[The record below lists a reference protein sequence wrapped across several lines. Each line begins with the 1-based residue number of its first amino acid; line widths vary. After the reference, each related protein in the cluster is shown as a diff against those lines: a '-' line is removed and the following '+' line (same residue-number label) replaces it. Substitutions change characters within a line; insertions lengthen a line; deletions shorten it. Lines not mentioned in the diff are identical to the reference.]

1 MDKKTVAVAGFLCCA
16 AVLAG
21 CGDGSGSTPA
31 GQSAYCR
38 AVHEINSQKG
48 ESDVTSDDADMHKLA
63 ALAPAAIKDD
73 WQCMIDPAS
82 TSDDFGRA
90 AIRVSDYN
98 KKTCGE

>member
-1 MDKKTVAVAGFLCCA
+1 
-16 AVLAG
+16 
-21 CGDGSGSTPA
+21 
-31 GQSAYCR
+31 
-38 AVHEINSQKG
+38 
-48 ESDVTSDDADMHKLA
+48 MHKLA